1 MPQQPPPSPS
11 RLIAPLPPQRRSPAL
26 YPPRPAGPPPRTGV
40 GARAA
45 AATAP
50 APVADSPASPD
61 LTFNKVIAGAGA
73 AATSA
78 VVGSFFG
85 AAGTV
90 LGAAL
95 GSVVSMIATAIYQH
109 SLDRTR
115 DTVKARI
122 KLPGGRTVDVAGTVE
137 VPAPRVAAA
146 GETGQARV
154 YVTPTK
160 LTDQPTA
167 VLSAVSPASPARP
180 PRRWMVRTALTVGV
194 FLLGL
199 LAVTGVELLK
209 GSTLARGETGTSV
222 GRVVDPRP
230 MSTDTTESTETAEPT
245 ETTET
250 STSESTETA
259 EPTASEESNS
269 DAERGADATTGAPEN
284 SPSSDAGTRD
294 ATSPVTPAPTRAPTG
309 G

>member
-1 MPQQPPPSPS
+1 MPQPPPSRP
-11 RLIAPLPPQRRSPAL
+11 IAPLPPQRRPPAPYS
-26 YPPRPAGPPPRTGV
+26 YPPRPAGPPPRTAA
-40 GARAA
+40 GARTA
-45 AATAP
+45 AATAS
-50 APVADSPASPD
+50 APVADKPPPPD
-61 LTFNKVIAGAGA
+61 LTVNKVIAGAGA

-78 VVGSFFG
+78 VAGSFFG

-95 GSVVSMIATAIYQH
+95 GSVVSMIATTIYQH

-122 KLPGGRTVDVAGTVE
+122 KLPGGRTVDVAGGKAE

-146 GETGQARV
+146 GQTGRARV
-154 YVTPTK
+154 YVTPTG
-160 LTDQPTA
+160 LTDRPTA
-167 VLSAVSPASPARP
+167 VLSAVSPASPPR
-180 PRRWMVRTALTVGV
+180 PRRRWVVRTALTVGV
-194 FLLGL
+194 FLIGL

-230 MSTDTTESTETAEPT
+230 VSADTTESTETAE
-245 ETTET
+245 
-250 STSESTETA
+250 STEPTDEA
-259 EPTASEESNS
+259 TEPTATDDSNS
-269 DAERGADATTGAPEN
+269 DAQRGVNATTDAPQGG
-284 SPSSDAGTRD
+284 SSNDEGDHD
-294 ATSPVTPAPTRAPTG
+294 ATSPVTPTPTQAPSG

>member
-1 MPQQPPPSPS
+1 MPKKPVSTSQPSV
-11 RLIAPLPPQRRSPAL
+11 APDGQVH
-26 YPPRPAGPPPRTGV
+26 T
-40 GARAA
+40 
-45 AATAP
+45 
-50 APVADSPASPD
+50 
-61 LTFNKVIAGAGA
+61 GA

-85 AAGTV
+85 ATGTV

-95 GSVVSMIATAIYQH
+95 GSVVSMIATTIYQH

-122 KLPGGRTVDVAGTVE
+122 KLPGGRTVDVAGKVE

-146 GETGQARV
+146 GQTGRARV
-154 YVTPTK
+154 YVTPTG

-180 PRRWMVRTALTVGV
+180 RRRWVVRTALTVGV
-194 FLLGL
+194 FLIGL
-199 LAVTGVELLK
+199 LAVTGVELVK

-230 MSTDTTESTETAEPT
+230 VSADTTKSSETAEPT

-259 EPTASEESNS
+259 ESSATTQTSTTESTHQATEPTATDESNS
-269 DAERGADATTGAPEN
+269 EAEWGVNAPTDAPQRGSASDEGDHDAP
-284 SPSSDAGTRD
+284 
-294 ATSPVTPAPTRAPTG
+294 SPVTPTPTRAPSG

>member
-26 YPPRPAGPPPRTGV
+26 YPPRPVGPPPRTGA
-40 GARAA
+40 GARTAA
-45 AATAP
+45 ASAS
-50 APVADSPASPD
+50 APVADPPARPD
-61 LTFNKVIAGAGA
+61 LTVNKVIAGAGA

-95 GSVVSMIATAIYQH
+95 GSVVSMIATTIYQH

-122 KLPGGRTVDVAGTVE
+122 KLPGGRTVDVAGKVE

-146 GETGQARV
+146 GETGRARV
-154 YVTPTK
+154 YVTPTG
-160 LTDQPTA
+160 LADQPTA
-167 VLSAVSPASPARP
+167 VLSAVSPAAPARP
-180 PRRWMVRTALTVGV
+180 RRRWLVRTALTVGV
-194 FLLGL
+194 FLIGL

-230 MSTDTTESTETAEPT
+230 VSADTTKSSETAEPT
-245 ETTET
+245 ETTAT

-259 EPTASEESNS
+259 EPTVSEESNS

-284 SPSSDAGTRD
+284 SPSSDARNLN
-294 ATSPVTPAPTRAPTG
+294 ATSPVTPAPTRAPSG

>member
-1 MPQQPPPSPS
+1 MIGKAL
-11 RLIAPLPPQRRSPAL
+11 RLLKCLVRNDCPLKIR
-26 YPPRPAGPPPRTGV
+26 GK
-40 GARAA
+40 
-45 AATAP
+45 
-50 APVADSPASPD
+50 D
-61 LTFNKVIAGAGA
+61 LFSIM
-73 AATSA
+73 
-78 VVGSFFG
+78 
-85 AAGTV
+85 
-90 LGAAL
+90 L
-95 GSVVSMIATAIYQH
+95 GSVVSMIATTIYQH

-122 KLPGGRTVDVAGTVE
+122 KLPGGRTVDVAGKVE

-146 GETGQARV
+146 GETGRARV
-154 YVTPTK
+154 YVTPTG

-167 VLSAVSPASPARP
+167 VLSAVSPASTARP
-180 PRRWMVRTALTVGV
+180 PRRWVVRTTLTVGV
-194 FLLGL
+194 FLIGL

-230 MSTDTTESTETAEPT
+230 VSTDTTESSETAEPT

-250 STSESTETA
+250 STIESTETA

-284 SPSSDAGTRD
+284 SPSSDAGNLD
-294 ATSPVTPAPTRAPTG
+294 ATSPVTPPPTRAPSG

>member
-1 MPQQPPPSPS
+1 MPQPPPSRP
-11 RLIAPLPPQRRSPAL
+11 LAPPPPQRRPPGL
-26 YPPRPAGPPPRTGV
+26 YPYPPRPAGPPPRTGA
-40 GARAA
+40 GARTA
-45 AATAP
+45 AATGS
-50 APVADSPASPD
+50 APVADSPARPD
-61 LTFNKVIAGAGA
+61 LTVNKVIAGAGA

-95 GSVVSMIATAIYQH
+95 GSVVSIIATTIYQH

-146 GETGQARV
+146 GETGRARV
-154 YVTPTK
+154 YVTPTG

-167 VLSAVSPASPARP
+167 VLSAVSPASPPR
-180 PRRWMVRTALTVGV
+180 PRRRWVVRTALTVGV
-194 FLLGL
+194 FLIGL
-199 LAVTGVELLK
+199 LAVTGVELVK

-230 MSTDTTESTETAEPT
+230 VSADTTESTETAE
-245 ETTET
+245 
-250 STSESTETA
+250 STEPTDEA
-259 EPTASEESNS
+259 TEPTATDDSNS
-269 DAERGADATTGAPEN
+269 DAQRDVNATTDAPQ
-284 SPSSDAGTRD
+284 SGSSNDEGDHD
-294 ATSPVTPAPTRAPTG
+294 ATSPVTPTPTRAPSG

>member
-1 MPQQPPPSPS
+1 MPQPPLS
-11 RLIAPLPPQRRSPAL
+11 RPIASLPAQRRLPAPFP
-26 YPPRPAGPPPRTGV
+26 YPSRPAGPPPRTGV

-50 APVADSPASPD
+50 APVADPPASPD

-146 GETGQARV
+146 GETGRARV
-154 YVTPTK
+154 YVTPTG

-180 PRRWMVRTALTVGV
+180 PRRWVVRTALTVGV
-194 FLLGL
+194 FLIGL

-230 MSTDTTESTETAEPT
+230 VSTDTTESSETAEPT

-250 STSESTETA
+250 STIESTETA

-284 SPSSDAGTRD
+284 SPSSDAGNLD
-294 ATSPVTPAPTRAPTG
+294 ATSPVTPAPTRAPSG

>member
-1 MPQQPPPSPS
+1 MSQPPPSRP
-11 RLIAPLPPQRRSPAL
+11 IAPPPPQRRPPTPYSS
-26 YPPRPAGPPPRTGV
+26 PPRPAGPPPRTAA
-40 GARAA
+40 GARTAA
-45 AATAP
+45 AAAAS
-50 APVADSPASPD
+50 APVADPPAPPD
-61 LTFNKVIAGAGA
+61 LTVNKVIAGAGA

-95 GSVVSMIATAIYQH
+95 GSVVSIIATTIYQH

-122 KLPGGRTVDVAGTVE
+122 KLPGGRTVDVAGKVE

-146 GETGQARV
+146 GETDRARV
-154 YVTPTK
+154 YVTPTG

-180 PRRWMVRTALTVGV
+180 RRRWVVRTALTVGV
-194 FLLGL
+194 FLIGL
-199 LAVTGVELLK
+199 LAVTGVELVK

-230 MSTDTTESTETAEPT
+230 VSADTTKSSETAEPT

-259 EPTASEESNS
+259 EPTATDESNS
-269 DAERGADATTGAPEN
+269 DAERGADATTGAPQ
-284 SPSSDAGTRD
+284 SSSSSDEGDHDPA
-294 ATSPVTPAPTRAPTG
+294 SPVTPTPTRAPSG

>member
-1 MPQQPPPSPS
+1 MPQPTPS
-11 RLIAPLPPQRRSPAL
+11 RPIAPLPPQRRPPAP
-26 YPPRPAGPPPRTGV
+26 YSSPPRPAGPPPRTAA
-40 GARAA
+40 GARTA
-45 AATAP
+45 AATAS
-50 APVADSPASPD
+50 APVADPPAPPD
-61 LTFNKVIAGAGA
+61 LTVNKVIAGAGA

-78 VVGSFFG
+78 VAGSFFG

-95 GSVVSMIATAIYQH
+95 GSVVSIIATTIYQH

-122 KLPGGRTVDVAGTVE
+122 KLPGGRTVDVAGGKVE

-146 GETGQARV
+146 GETGRARV
-154 YVTPTK
+154 YVTPTG

-167 VLSAVSPASPARP
+167 VLSAVSPASPPR
-180 PRRWMVRTALTVGV
+180 PRRRWVVRTALTVGV
-194 FLLGL
+194 FLIGL
-199 LAVTGVELLK
+199 LAVTGVELVK

-230 MSTDTTESTETAEPT
+230 VSADSTESPETAESTEPT
-245 ETTET
+245 DEAT
-250 STSESTETA
+250 
-259 EPTASEESNS
+259 EPTATDDSNS
-269 DAERGADATTGAPEN
+269 DAQRGANATTDAPQRG
-284 SPSSDAGTRD
+284 SSNDEGDHD
-294 ATSPVTPAPTRAPTG
+294 ATSPVTPTPTRAPSG